1 MDKDMAEIYANTY
14 FYRCCECKQSGFS
27 RDEVSEVKKVD
38 GTKKYICD
46 HCLVSIP
53 LMQKDD

>member
-14 FYRCCECKQSGFS
+14 FYGCCECEQLGFS

-38 GTKKYICD
+38 GTINYICD
-46 HCLVSIP
+46 HCIESIP
-53 LMQKDD
+53 YFRKED